1 MSLWRLELLRLVRTR
16 RGLAL
21 LVVHLLFG
29 FLGPVTARYLNDL
42 LELAGDDLEGATI
55 ELPDAVPADGMAQ
68 YVANAMQIGLV
79 VTVVVAAGSLALDAM
94 PEMGAFLR
102 TRVRSVW
109 RLLLPRLVVS
119 FTAVALAFTLGALA
133 AWYETWA
140 LLGGLPAGDVLAG
153 TALGVLFLAYVI
165 AVTAA
170 AAQWTK
176 GVLATV
182 MVALLSLLVL
192 PALGA
197 AEVIGQWLP
206 SALATALAD
215 LPAGKHDLQHYLRP
229 AVVTVITSAGLIYVA
244 LLGARRREL

>member
-1 MSLWRLELLRLVRTR
+1 MSLWRLELLRLLRTR

-21 LVVHLLFG
+21 LSVYVLFG
-29 FLGPVTARYLNDL
+29 FIGPLTARYLNDL

-55 ELPDAVPADGMAQ
+55 ELPDAVPSDGMAQ
-68 YVANAMQIGLV
+68 YVANAMQVGLV
-79 VTVVVAAGSLALDAM
+79 VTVVVAAGSLALDAT

-119 FTAVALAFTLGALA
+119 VVAIALAFTLGALV

-140 LLGGLPAGDVLAG
+140 LLGGLPARDVLAG
-153 TALGVLFLAYVI
+153 IALGLVFLAYVV

-182 MVALLSLLVL
+182 MVSLLSLLVL
-192 PALGA
+192 PVVGA
-197 AEVIGQWLP
+197 ADVIGRWLP
-206 SALATALAD
+206 SGLATALAD
-215 LPAGKHDLQHYLRP
+215 LPAGKHDFGHYLGP
-229 AVVTVITSAGLIYVA
+229 AAVTLVTTAVLIRVA
-244 LLGARRREL
+244 LIGARRREL

>member
-21 LVVHLLFG
+21 LSVHLLFG
-29 FLGPVTARYLNDL
+29 FIGPLTARYLNEL

-55 ELPDAVPADGMAQ
+55 ELPDAVPHDGMAQ

-79 VTVVVAAGSLALDAM
+79 VTVVVAAGSLALDAT

-102 TRVRSVW
+102 TRVRPVW

-119 FTAVALAFTLGALA
+119 FAAVSLAFTLGALA

-140 LLGGLPAGDVLAG
+140 LLGGLPAEDVLAG
-153 TALGVLFLAYVI
+153 IAFGVVFLAYVI

-192 PALGA
+192 PVLGA
-197 AEVIGQWLP
+197 ADVIGQWLP
-206 SALATALAD
+206 SSLATALAD
-215 LPAGKHDLQHYLRP
+215 LPAGKHDVGHYVRP
-229 AVVTVITSAGLIYVA
+229 AVVSLLTTAGLIYVA
-244 LLGARRREL
+244 LVGARRREL

>member
-21 LVVHLLFG
+21 FAVHLLFG
-29 FLGPVTARYLNDL
+29 FIGPLTARYLNDL

-68 YVANAMQIGLV
+68 YVANAMQVGLV
-79 VTVVVAAGSLALDAM
+79 VTVVVAAGSLALDAT

-109 RLLLPRLVVS
+109 RLLLPRFVVS
-119 FTAVALAFTLGALA
+119 FAAISLAFTLGALA

-140 LLGGLPAGDVLAG
+140 LLGGLPASDVLG
-153 TALGVLFLAYVI
+153 GIVLGVVFLAYVV
-165 AVTAA
+165 ATTAA

-192 PALGA
+192 PVVGALD
-197 AEVIGQWLP
+197 VIGQWLP
-206 SALATALAD
+206 SSLALSLAD
-215 LPAGKHDLQHYLRP
+215 LTAGKHDLAHYVKP
-229 AVVTVITSAGLIYVA
+229 TVVTLVATAGLIYVA
-244 LLGARRREL
+244 LVGARRREL